1 MTRIKIGLIVGAKAE
16 HHTATMH
23 PKPLNTGI
31 SAPTKILALLCAMY
45 FVNYIVRVNV
55 STASAVFQPELH
67 LSNTEVGLIFSA
79 FAYPYLLFQIA
90 GGWVADKFGARRAL
104 TVFAIL
110 WSSATVLMGLTS
122 ASTFV
127 GGVLLDILGRLGIHM
142 PQLRP
147 VVAGMFVAR
156 VLLGIGVSALPVAT
170 RAMSNWTAAEKRG
183 FAQGITHAF
192 ARLGNSVTPL
202 LVTYLILLT
211 TWRGSFVIVG
221 MASFLWAVVWVI
233 YFRDDPAEHQGV
245 SAADLERLPKKRV
258 KTAARVP
265 FGRLAVRIFPVT
277 LVYFCYGWTLWFF
290 LAWIPSYF
298 LHSYQLKLTSS
309 AFFTFCVFLA
319 GTLGDFLGGVASDR
333 IFERTHSRTKAR
345 RNLIVA
351 GFLISTVF
359 MAPVL
364 LIHDLTTIVLS
375 LSMAFF
381 CSEFTV
387 GAFWAIP
394 MDIAPRYSG
403 FASGFMNSGSALA
416 AIVSPLIGGYIL
428 DKTGNWAM
436 TFVAGIALLLFGAIL
451 AFWMKPDEELEDP
464 ADGERITNVA
474 RSPAPSPAG

>member
-1 MTRIKIGLIVGAKAE
+1 MRSKL
-16 HHTATMH
+16 
-23 PKPLNTGI
+23 LSDGI
-31 SAPTKILALLCAMY
+31 SAPTKVLALLCAMY

-55 STASAVFQPELH
+55 STAAAVFQPELH

-79 FAYPYLLFQIA
+79 FAYPYLLFQIT
-90 GGWVADKFGARRAL
+90 GGWVADKFGARKAL

-122 ASTFV
+122 S
-127 GGVLLDILGRLGIHM
+127 L
-142 PQLRP
+142 
-147 VVAGMFVAR
+147 AGMLVGR

-170 RAMSNWTAAEKRG
+170 RA
-183 FAQGITHAF
+183 F
-192 ARLGNSVTPL
+192 ARLGNTVTPP
-202 LVTYLILLT
+202 LVAYLILLT
-211 TWRGSFVIVG
+211 SWRGSFVIVG
-221 MASFLWAVVWVI
+221 IASFLWAVVWVM
-233 YFRDDPAEHQGV
+233 YFRDEPAEHRDV
-245 SAADLERLPKKRV
+245 TAADLARLPKKRV
-258 KTAARVP
+258 KTASRVP
-265 FGRLAVRIFPVT
+265 FGRLAVRMFPVT

-298 LHSYQLKLTSS
+298 LHSYQLKLSSS
-309 AFFTFCVFLA
+309 ALFASGVFLA
-319 GTLGDFLGGVASDR
+319 GTFGDFLGGVASDR

-364 LIHDLTTIVLS
+364 LIHDLTVIVLS
-375 LSMAFF
+375 LSLAFF
-381 CSEFTV
+381 FSEFTV

-394 MDIAPRYSG
+394 MDVAPRYSG

-416 AIVSPLIGGYIL
+416 AIVSPLIGGYII

-451 AFWMKPDEELEDP
+451 AFWMKPDEELGDP
-464 ADGERITNVA
+464 ADGERTTNPA
-474 RSPAPSPAG
+474 RSPAPAPAR